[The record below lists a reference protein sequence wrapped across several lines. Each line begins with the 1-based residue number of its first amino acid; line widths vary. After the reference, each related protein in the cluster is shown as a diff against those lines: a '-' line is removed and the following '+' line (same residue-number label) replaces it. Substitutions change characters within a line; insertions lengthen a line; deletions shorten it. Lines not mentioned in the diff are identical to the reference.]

1 MIYICPRCNYQTTVS
16 KYMKSHCERK
26 QRCYNL
32 CHFDDSCITNLY
44 EYIILKSYRERKKI
58 LKKQDQYEC
67 PYCFRIYTCHSSA
80 YRHLKTC
87 KGKDDFDSQNNTNEN
102 LDSSKSFA
110 FQQINISNANIINN
124 TTQNNFFI
132 ISPMMCPFEKEDM
145 SHIDK
150 NLILDIIV
158 QDNSNIFSRI
168 HAELIKNPINYN
180 IFIESSKSRK
190 VSVFTEENKIE
201 RKNTIDALSLRIK
214 SIYDKT
220 KVIIKNILEK
230 SPVILT
236 EIYESDPE
244 KFSCDKN
251 DIKNIFQTLNE
262 IIDYRYI
269 QYNKKPESIDD
280 SIHQNRA
287 NLRLIMDLI
296 ELRGATRSLFAQIQ

>member
-1 MIYICPRCNYQTTVS
+1 MIYECPRCNYQTTVC

-26 QRCYNL
+26 QKCYNIL
-32 CHFDDSCITNLY
+32 HFDDSNIQNLY
-44 EYIILKSYRERKKI
+44 EYIILKTHREKKKI
-58 LKKQDQYEC
+58 LKKLDQYEC

-87 KGKDDFDSQNNTNEN
+87 KGKDEFEGMNKPDF
-102 LDSSKSFA
+102 SKSSTIA
-110 FQQINISNANIINN
+110 INICNSNIINN

-132 ISPMMCPFEKEDM
+132 LTPLMCPFEKEDM

-168 HAELIKNPINYN
+168 HSELIKNPINYN

-230 SPVILT
+230 SPIILT

-251 DIKNIFQTLNE
+251 DIINIYKTLNE
-262 IIDYRYI
+262 IIDYRFI
-269 QYNKKPESIDD
+269 QYNKKPESVDD